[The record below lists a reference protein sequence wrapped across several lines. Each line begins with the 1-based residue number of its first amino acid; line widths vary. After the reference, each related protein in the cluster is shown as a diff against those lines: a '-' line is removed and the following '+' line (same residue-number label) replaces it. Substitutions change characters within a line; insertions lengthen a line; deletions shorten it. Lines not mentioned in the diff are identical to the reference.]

1 MRFVP
6 AFILLFVVAAFSQPM
21 VTGYLNP
28 SNSGSWSRM
37 NTEQALNSGTTVH
50 SCIDADSV
58 AVRPGKKWGSNYLL
72 KVIYNNSGSTQK
84 YTIVDSTKETGL
96 DTFHLNV
103 AAYSNS
109 FPLPYCVL
117 ISGAVVDSTL
127 YVRQYIGR

>member
-1 MRFVP
+1 MKKVFG
-6 AFILLFVVAAFSQPM
+6 FILVCFAISSAQFQPL
-21 VTGYLNP
+21 GYLNP
-28 SNSGSWSRM
+28 IQGGSRL

-103 AAYSNS
+103 GAYSNS
-109 FPLPYCVL
+109 FPLPYAVL
-117 ISGAVVDSTL
+117 IDGAVVDSTL